1 MGLPNRRCPNCGD
14 THQDFRPLT
23 DEERAYAL
31 TRVDR
36 ADVGTYRRCAR
47 EGCLRVQSYF
57 NFRAGFSLPES
68 FREAG
73 GCARRPA
80 PCPRA
85 QSKIGPWVRVRLIS

>member
-31 TRVDR
+31 TRVPR

-57 NFRAGFSLPES
+57 NWRAGFSLPES
-68 FREAG
+68 FRAADG
-73 GCARRPA
+73 
-80 PCPRA
+80 
-85 QSKIGPWVRVRLIS
+85 